1 MVLFRK
7 VVKAFHLSDK
17 DLALTLCVDL
27 IRGYL
32 VSATLAYRDLFENT
46 VVPHGF
52 FKKPQTC
59 GLVSLSG

>member
-1 MVLFRK
+1 M
-7 VVKAFHLSDK
+7 VKAFHLSDN